1 MRGARPLASVTSAS
15 RMVLKLDVSRTE
27 AISELAMLLPRRPD
41 GKGEVLARLRT
52 GGPKEPLVRL
62 GNDFILDSD
71 LIERL
76 IPIEGLANV
85 ALTARP
91 ERHLRLVE

>member
-1 MRGARPLASVTSAS
+1 MQ
-15 RMVLKLDVSRTE
+15 LKLDVSKPE
-27 AISELAMLLPRRPD
+27 AISELAMLLPREPG

-62 GNDFILDSD
+62 GNDFKLDSD

-76 IPIEGLANV
+76 IPIDGLANV